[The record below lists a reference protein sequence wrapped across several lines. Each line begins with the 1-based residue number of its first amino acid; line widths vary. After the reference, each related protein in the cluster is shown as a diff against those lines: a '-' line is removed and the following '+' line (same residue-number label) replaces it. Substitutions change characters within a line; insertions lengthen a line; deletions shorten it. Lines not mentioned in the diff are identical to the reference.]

1 MKKKTTRKP
10 PTAVLI
16 LAVAV
21 ITAVSFAVAW
31 LTIGDEILDRT
42 YKLSNFDAYAEVYFM
57 DGPTKITPTKSSTFG
72 TVGAIEV
79 DVNNES
85 APNYIGKLR
94 VDAHYKGK
102 GKAYLRLRV
111 VQQWL
116 KDGDIIQSNAVLP
129 YTIAAPY
136 NKGVDEGNQV
146 KWFDN
151 RADDYCLY
159 YATPVQGNDN
169 VTVMNLPV
177 ITGLDEAEFN
187 ASAPLEGGT
196 TTLRLS
202 FELQMVQ
209 VNRYPQFWG
218 ISALP
223 WLED

>member
-57 DGPTKITPTKSSTFG
+57 DGVTKVTPAKDTLEA
-72 TVGAIEV
+72 VVV

-85 APNYIGKLR
+85 APNYIGKLK
-94 VDAHYKGK
+94 VDAFYKGK
-102 GKAYLRLRV
+102 GKAYLRLKV

-116 KDGDIIQSNAVLP
+116 NSGGEVIQSNAVLP
-129 YTIAAPY
+129 YTVEALYA
-136 NKGVDEGNQV
+136 KGVDTGNQP

-159 YATPVQGNDN
+159 YAQPVQGNNSDYLK
-169 VTVMNLPV
+169 LPV
-177 ITGLDEAEFN
+177 FTGLDTAEFN
-187 ASAPLEGGT
+187 ATAPLEGGT
-196 TTLRLS
+196 ATLKLA

-218 ISALP
+218 LSELP
-223 WLED
+223 WLEE